1 MVSDIDRRKGL
12 SATAAAEVFWG
23 LTPIYW
29 KAVAA
34 VSTHELLALR
44 VLWAIPFAVVLLT
57 LRDAWGDVW
66 RAVSSW
72 HTLSAL
78 LLTAALI
85 GCNWFAFLIAME
97 NGQILQSSLGYFIT
111 PLVSILLGFVFLGE
125 RLHAVQWVAV
135 ALAAAGVANQILAV
149 GELPWIAL
157 VLAGSF
163 SLYGLLRK
171 TLAVSALPGLFVE
184 ASVLAPV
191 ALVYMAWVISRTMS
205 TFVLADGG
213 TQGLVPVAG
222 RGKPLSDKRL
232 SKLIKELGIAAVP
245 HGFRSSFRD
254 WAAEHTNT
262 PREVVEAALAHAVRN
277 PTEAAYARSDL
288 FARRRRYYRSLR
300 PRVLAT
306 RNRGADRV
314 RRAVRRL
321 KVRNGRGWERFDVGV
336 LVRLVRLDQ
345 TQRG

>member
-29 KAVAA
+29 KAVAT

-135 ALAAAGVANQILAV
+135 ALAAAGVANQKVPAEALASV
-149 GELPWIAL
+149 TQSRRSYEQSAEGVKLVVETQRAL
-157 VLAGSF
+157 VEQ
-163 SLYGLLRK
+163 LR
-171 TLAVSALPGLFVE
+171 
-184 ASVLAPV
+184 
-191 ALVYMAWVISRTMS
+191 
-205 TFVLADGG
+205 
-213 TQGLVPVAG
+213 GLV
-222 RGKPLSDKRL
+222 
-232 SKLIKELGIAAVP
+232 
-245 HGFRSSFRD
+245 
-254 WAAEHTNT
+254 AAE
-262 PREVVEAALAHAVRN
+262 
-277 PTEAAYARSDL
+277 AR
-288 FARRRRYYRSLR
+288 
-300 PRVLAT
+300 
-306 RNRGADRV
+306 
-314 RRAVRRL
+314 
-321 KVRNGRGWERFDVGV
+321 
-336 LVRLVRLDQ
+336 
-345 TQRG
+345 

>member
-29 KAVAA
+29 KAVAT

-44 VLWAIPFAVVLLT
+44 VLWAIPVAVVLLT

-171 TLAVSALPGLFVE
+171 TLAVSAAARPVCR
-184 ASVLAPV
+184 SVRAR
-191 ALVYMAWVISRTMS
+191 ACRA
-205 TFVLADGG
+205 
-213 TQGLVPVAG
+213 
-222 RGKPLSDKRL
+222 RL
-232 SKLIKELGIAAVP
+232 
-245 HGFRSSFRD
+245 HG
-254 WAAEHTNT
+254 
-262 PREVVEAALAHAVRN
+262 VG
-277 PTEAAYARSDL
+277 DL
-288 FARRRRYYRSLR
+288 
-300 PRVLAT
+300 
-306 RNRGADRV
+306 
-314 RRAVRRL
+314 
-321 KVRNGRGWERFDVGV
+321 
-336 LVRLVRLDQ
+336 
-345 TQRG
+345 

>member
-1 MVSDIDRRKGL
+1 MVSEIDRRKGL

-29 KAVAA
+29 KAVAT

-44 VLWAIPFAVVLLT
+44 VLWAIPVAVVLLT

-171 TLAVSALPGLFVE
+171 TVAVSALPGLFVE
-184 ASVLAPV
+184 AAVLAPV

-222 RGKPLSDKRL
+222 LITVIPLAWFAYGARRIPLATVGLLQFLTPTAHFLLATQLYGEPFTAADVTTFL
-232 SKLIKELGIAAVP
+232 LIW
-245 HGFRSSFRD
+245 S
-254 WAAEHTNT
+254 
-262 PREVVEAALAHAVRN
+262 ALALYLSHLHRHQRALAVTS
-277 PTEAAYARSDL
+277 P
-288 FARRRRYYRSLR
+288 
-300 PRVLAT
+300 
-306 RNRGADRV
+306 
-314 RRAVRRL
+314 
-321 KVRNGRGWERFDVGV
+321 
-336 LVRLVRLDQ
+336 
-345 TQRG
+345 

>member
-29 KAVAA
+29 KAVAT

-135 ALAAAGVANQILAV
+135 A
-149 GELPWIAL
+149 AL
-157 VLAGSF
+157 VHDSKL
-163 SLYGLLRK
+163 
-171 TLAVSALPGLFVE
+171 TVTDPNPE
-184 ASVLAPV
+184 ASHRPILYDSGRPSSGI
-191 ALVYMAWVISRTMS
+191 WFRTVHATTDS
-205 TFVLADGG
+205 ATR
-213 TQGLVPVAG
+213 P
-222 RGKPLSDKRL
+222 P
-232 SKLIKELGIAAVP
+232 
-245 HGFRSSFRD
+245 RD
-254 WAAEHTNT
+254 
-262 PREVVEAALAHAVRN
+262 R
-277 PTEAAYARSDL
+277 ARSRSPRIDV
-288 FARRRRYYRSLR
+288 YRKNAFS
-300 PRVLAT
+300 T
-306 RNRGADRV
+306 RA
-314 RRAVRRL
+314 
-321 KVRNGRGWERFDVGV
+321 WSW
-336 LVRLVRLDQ
+336 
-345 TQRG
+345 

>member
-1 MVSDIDRRKGL
+1 MPRKRYSTEQIVTKLRQAEVELGRGLRVPQMCKKLGISEQTSMVSDIDRRKGL

-29 KAVAA
+29 KAVAT

-44 VLWAIPFAVVLLT
+44 VLWAIPVAVVLLT

-184 ASVLAPV
+184 AAVLAPV

-213 TQGLVPVAG
+213 TQGLVAVAG
-222 RGKPLSDKRL
+222 LITVIPLAWFAYGARRIPLATVGLLQFLTPTAHFLLATQLYGEPFTAADVTTFL
-232 SKLIKELGIAAVP
+232 LIW
-245 HGFRSSFRD
+245 S
-254 WAAEHTNT
+254 
-262 PREVVEAALAHAVRN
+262 ALALYLSHLHRHQRALAV
-277 PTEAAYARSDL
+277 T
-288 FARRRRYYRSLR
+288 
-300 PRVLAT
+300 
-306 RNRGADRV
+306 
-314 RRAVRRL
+314 
-321 KVRNGRGWERFDVGV
+321 
-336 LVRLVRLDQ
+336 
-345 TQRG
+345 

>member
-1 MVSDIDRRKGL
+1 MVSEIDRRKGL

-29 KAVAA
+29 KAVAT

-44 VLWAIPFAVVLLT
+44 VLWAIPVAVVLLT

-149 GELPWIAL
+149 GSCP
-157 VLAGSF
+157 GSRW
-163 SLYGLLRK
+163 SSRGL
-171 TLAVSALPGLFVE
+171 SACTGCSARRSPCRRCQ
-184 ASVLAPV
+184 AC
-191 ALVYMAWVISRTMS
+191 
-205 TFVLADGG
+205 
-213 TQGLVPVAG
+213 
-222 RGKPLSDKRL
+222 LSKRPCSRL
-232 SKLIKELGIAAVP
+232 S
-245 HGFRSSFRD
+245 RSFT
-254 WAAEHTNT
+254 W
-262 PREVVEAALAHAVRN
+262 
-277 PTEAAYARSDL
+277 
-288 FARRRRYYRSLR
+288 
-300 PRVLAT
+300 
-306 RNRGADRV
+306 RG
-314 RRAVRRL
+314 
-321 KVRNGRGWERFDVGV
+321 
-336 LVRLVRLDQ
+336 
-345 TQRG
+345 